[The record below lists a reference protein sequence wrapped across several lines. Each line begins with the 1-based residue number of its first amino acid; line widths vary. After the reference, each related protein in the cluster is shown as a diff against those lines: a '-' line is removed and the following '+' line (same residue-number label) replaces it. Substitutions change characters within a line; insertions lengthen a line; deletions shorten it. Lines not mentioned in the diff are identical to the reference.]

1 MKNLSQTW
9 NLEPFFAGG
18 SESPE
23 FAQYLNQLEAGIE
36 GLSGTISSL
45 ESANTVD
52 TWVSVLE
59 TAQEVFSNLRYAT
72 SFTTCLLAQDVKDQQ
87 AKIMHGR
94 ITKLSAQHG
103 AAMTVLDKQILSAD
117 ENIWAALLKDE
128 RVQPIAFYLEE
139 RRLRAGEKLAPEME
153 ALAGD
158 LAVDGYHAWGSLY
171 NTLIGRMAIK
181 VERDGEVKELS
192 VGQAQ
197 NMYSGTPDRSVREA
211 TFKAWEEAFAQNEEL
226 FAANLNNLGGFRW
239 ALYKSR
245 GWDSILKEPCDIN
258 RMSRAT
264 LDVMWDVIDK
274 NKDVFVKFLN
284 RKAELIGTDKLSYY
298 DLYAPTSTVETSYTY
313 DEGANFIVEQFK
325 EFSTDFADFAKLAFE
340 QSWIEAED
348 RPGKRPGGF
357 CTGFPGK
364 NETRIFM
371 TYDNSMGAVS
381 TLAHELGH
389 AYHAHVMG
397 DMPFFSRLYAMNV
410 AETAS
415 TFAETLVTS
424 AAVRAAKSD
433 DEKIALLEEKVSGS
447 IAMYMDI
454 HARFIFENNFYDE
467 RQNGLVSAER
477 LNELMVEAQKK
488 SYRDSLELYH
498 PRFWASKLHFYSTS
512 VPFYNFPYTFGY
524 LFSTGV
530 YALALQEGPSFADKY
545 VALLRDTASMTV
557 EELAK
562 KHLGVDLTQ
571 PEFWQNAVDITVK
584 DAEEFLRLTA
594 GKVAAK

>member
-1 MKNLSQTW
+1 MEKLNPTW
-9 NLEPFFAGG
+9 NLEPIFVGG
-18 SESPE
+18 SESPALVAHLDQVE
-23 FAQYLNQLEAGIE
+23 GRIEALPAKIASLQQSDSVEAWIE
-36 GLSGTISSL
+36 
-45 ESANTVD
+45 
-52 TWVSVLE
+52 VLA
-59 TAQEVFSNLRYAT
+59 TTQEVNSALRYAT
-72 SFTTCLLAQDVKDQQ
+72 SFASCLLAQDVKDLQ
-87 AKIMHGR
+87 AKIVSGR
-94 ITKLSAQHG
+94 ITKLSAALG
-103 AAMTVLDKQILSAD
+103 AAMTVLDKQILDAEESA
-117 ENIWAALLKDE
+117 WQQLLASE
-128 RVQPIAFYLEE
+128 AVQPFAFWLEE
-139 RRLRAGEKLAPEME
+139 RRLRAKEKMAPEME
-153 ALAGD
+153 ALAGV
-158 LAVDGYHAWGSLY
+158 LGVDGYQAWGTLY

-181 VERDGEVKELS
+181 LEMDGEVKELS

-197 NMYSGTPDRSVREA
+197 NMYSGTPDRAVREKVFA
-211 TFKAWEEAFAQNEEL
+211 AWEEAFAASEEL
-226 FAANLNNLGGFRW
+226 FASNLNHLGGFRW

-274 NKDVFVKFLN
+274 NKDVFVKFLE
-284 RKAELIGTDKLSYY
+284 RKAELIGVEKLSYY
-298 DLYAPTSTVETSYTY
+298 DLYAPTSASNTSYSY
-313 DEGANFIVEQFK
+313 DEGAQFIVDQFEQF
-325 EFSTDFADFAKLAFE
+325 SPDFAEFARKAFE
-340 QSWIEAED
+340 NRWIEAED

-357 CTGFPGK
+357 CTSFPGK

-371 TYDNSMGAVS
+371 TYDDSMGAVS

-389 AYHAHVMG
+389 AYHSHVMG
-397 DMPFFSRLYAMNV
+397 DMPYFSRLYAMNV

-424 AAVRAAKSD
+424 AAVRNAKSD

-454 HARFIFENNFYDE
+454 HSRFMFENNFYDE
-467 RQNGLVSAER
+467 RKKGLVSAER

-488 SYRDSLELYH
+488 AYRDSLELYH
-498 PRFWASKLHFYSTS
+498 PRFWASKLHFYSTT

-530 YALALQEGPSFADKY
+530 YALALQEGASFADKY

-571 PEFWQNAVDITVK
+571 PEFWQGAVDITVA

-594 GKVAAK
+594 GKKAAK